1 MSTPTATRPAPV
13 TRPARPAR
21 PTGSA
26 QPAGDLTAWRTFA
39 AVQLRLASQLSRE
52 LARATGLSDAD
63 HLVLDALLDA
73 PAGRMRA
80 LDLRLAMQW
89 EKSRLSHQLA
99 RMAGRGLVGR
109 EDCVEDARGADVVL
123 TADGRAAAVHA
134 REVWDTSVRRLV
146 LDGLGAE
153 RVAALA
159 DLAAVLDERLDH
171 AAQDDPACRA
181 AVAERLDQS

>member
-1 MSTPTATRPAPV
+1 MSTPTATRP
-13 TRPARPAR
+13 TRR
-21 PTGSA
+21 T
-26 QPAGDLTAWRTFA
+26 QPAGDLATWRSFA

-146 LDGLGAE
+146 LDGLGGD

-171 AAQDDPACRA
+171 AAQHDPACRA
-181 AVAERLDQS
+181 AAAERLDQS